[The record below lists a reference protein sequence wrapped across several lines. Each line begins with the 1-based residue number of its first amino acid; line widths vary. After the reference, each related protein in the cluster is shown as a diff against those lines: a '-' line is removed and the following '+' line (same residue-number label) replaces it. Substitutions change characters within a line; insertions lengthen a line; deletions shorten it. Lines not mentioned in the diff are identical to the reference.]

1 MDTKALQ
8 NLRAR
13 ADAKIVYA
21 KIHVRLLRDHGGNGG
36 TDFDKAVQESVLF
49 HLLGAKDAF
58 LVELNAYYSCELANN
73 KVSPGKLRDAL
84 SARGLQSLELT
95 ELFELERDEESWLSH
110 AKEMRDHSTHVSGVP
125 RAYNCGGEDDGK
137 VFLRNPKTGTHIS
150 EHAPDALDSWVACME
165 ELLERLRTTATAA
178 SRSVG

>member
-13 ADAKIVYA
+13 TDAKIVYA
-21 KIHVRLLRDHGGNGG
+21 KIHVRLLRDQGGNGG

-58 LVELNAYYSCELANN
+58 LLELNAYYGCNLANN
-73 KVSPGKLRDAL
+73 EVSPGRLRDAL
-84 SARGLQSLELT
+84 KARGLQSLELA
-95 ELFELERDEESWLSH
+95 EIYELESDAESWLSH

-125 RAYNCGGEDDGK
+125 RAFHVGGEDDGK
-137 VFLRNPKTGTHIS
+137 VFLLNPKTGAHVP
-150 EHAPDALDSWVACME
+150 EHAPDALDSWIAGMG
-165 ELLERLRTTATAA
+165 ELLERLRTTAIAA
-178 SRSVG
+178 SRSLG